1 MEVKQSLEAIPQ
13 IKKPTNLV
21 LTELSRPTL
30 AILNEDYPKVKNIET
45 KQEIN
50 EFLNFLIT
58 ILNIKIT
65 SEEDQEQLDKQM
77 VLVFDLIK
85 TKFGSLTVPEIKEA
99 FKMYVSKELKNIK
112 VFRLLDCV
120 AVGEVLNAYI
130 DFRAESLRSYSQ
142 KKAMSQNQMPEISD
156 SQKEEIIKSGVNR
169 IFQEYQETK
178 SIQENTEYIFDF
190 LIEKGIIKN
199 SNNPKV
205 IEYYQAKLDEAAI
218 LVKKDIQLLIASLDE
233 LIRKKAIQE
242 LKNFS
247 IVQNQK
253 VIIKAKRLVLIEF
266 FDKQIVLNKSVIF

>member
-1 MEVKQSLEAIPQ
+1 M
-13 IKKPTNLV
+13 